1 MTASKPRFGT
11 VTVRKCTALA
21 ARGAG
26 FYTLRYMRTLENA
39 TWADWAKNAV
49 LRGVI
54 RAALLMP
61 YKMRVRAFGAF
72 VERILAPLINYDKRA
87 HKQLSF
93 IWPDMPEDARTKLV
107 KGVCNNFG
115 RTMIEN
121 YSDAQ
126 FARQLKDAKI
136 DGPGMDALEQ
146 ANADGRPVLF
156 VTGHFGNH
164 EAPRR
169 ALAQQGYTIGGLY
182 RPISNPYIN
191 AHYEKTMIEMS
202 GPVFAQGRRGTM
214 GFVRTLKE
222 GGMGTLL
229 FDIRANGSPRI
240 PFMGQPAQTATSV
253 ADIALKIDALVLP
266 YFGIRQPDGFS
277 FEIAIETPI
286 DHSTR
291 EQMMIDLTTRLEAR
305 INANPEQWFWV
316 HKRWD

>member
-1 MTASKPRFGT
+1 
-11 VTVRKCTALA
+11 
-21 ARGAG
+21 
-26 FYTLRYMRTLENA
+26 
-39 TWADWAKNAV
+39 
-49 LRGVI
+49 
-54 RAALLMP
+54 
-61 YKMRVRAFGAF
+61 

-126 FARQLKDAKI
+126 FASQLKDAKI

-146 ANADGRPVLF
+146 AKADGRPVLF
-156 VTGHFGNH
+156 STGHFGNH

-169 ALAQQGYTIGGLY
+169 ALAQQGYTIGALY
-182 RPISNPYIN
+182 RPIKNTYMNP
-191 AHYEKTMIEMS
+191 HYEKTMSEMS

-214 GFVRTLKE
+214 GFVRMLKE

-229 FDIRANGSPRI
+229 FDVRANGSPRI
-240 PFMGQPAQTATSV
+240 PFMGQPAQTAASV

-286 DHSTR
+286 EHTTP

-305 INANPEQWFWV
+305 INANPEQWFWG
-316 HKRWD
+316 HKRWDY